1 MNFRS
6 RVQQILDEVRNALD
20 RVDGDAVNTIVDE
33 LLKAKRVYVAG
44 GGRSGLMARSF
55 AMRLMHLGLTTYVVG
70 ETTTPSIGPDDLLV
84 VCSGSGQT
92 QVTVLMTHVARKTG
106 AHVVAVTANRNSAI
120 AHQANTLLLL
130 EAPHKNAPQTES
142 PPEGAP
148 SLQYGG
154 SLFEQGLLILLDA
167 MALEIARRLGR
178 TMEEME
184 ERHTNLE

>member
-1 MNFRS
+1 MNFKS
-6 RVQQILDEVRNALD
+6 RVHRILTEVSTVLSG
-20 RVDGDAVNTIVDE
+20 VDGKDVSAVVDE
-33 LLKAKRVYVAG
+33 LLSAKRVYVAG

-70 ETTTPSIGPDDLLV
+70 ETTTPAIGPNDLLM

-92 QVTVLMTHVARKTG
+92 QVTVLMSQVARHTG
-106 AHVVAVTANRNSAI
+106 AHVVAVTANRDSAI
-120 AHQANTLLLL
+120 AREADTLLLL
-130 EAPHKNAPQTES
+130 EAPHKKDPSQ
-142 PPEGAP
+142 GAP

-167 MALEIARRLGR
+167 VAMEIGLKLGR

-184 ERHTNLE
+184 QRHSNLE